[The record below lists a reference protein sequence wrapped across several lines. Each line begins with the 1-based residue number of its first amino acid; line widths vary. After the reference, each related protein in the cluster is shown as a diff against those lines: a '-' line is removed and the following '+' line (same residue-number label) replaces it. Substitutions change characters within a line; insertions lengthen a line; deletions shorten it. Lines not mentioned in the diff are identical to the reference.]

1 MVTTRTFSD
10 FKSGYESGPIEA
22 VDLYQLM
29 CFLLQIKPDHHDGD
43 WSRVRPMLTISS
55 ANSPYQSVVVT
66 TILALATLVSR
77 SYFC

>member
-1 MVTTRTFSD
+1 
-10 FKSGYESGPIEA
+10 
-22 VDLYQLM
+22 M

-55 ANSPYQSVVVT
+55 ANSPSQSVAVT
-66 TILALATLVSR
+66 TILALATLGSR